1 MAKNSIL
8 KSLRRHVTGATVRK
22 EVKHRKN
29 SFRRLYKVKA
39 RRLADK
45 TLTLE
50 ERLRLKERLEQA
62 MSLALSKQFD
72 CDITI
77 KFKPEPEEIEAQ
89 QAAQRVCCRKE
100 DCSRP
105 FSISKTW
112 ISRRRSMKGSPI
124 HLQER
129 QGKQAATAKGSRKRE
144 EWFCRVVRRPGFGK
158 DAFSVSCFPA
168 SSTAF

>member
-1 MAKNSIL
+1 M
-8 KSLRRHVTGATVRK
+8 
-22 EVKHRKN
+22 
-29 SFRRLYKVKA
+29 KA

-89 QAAQRVCCRKE
+89 QAAQTGLLQK
-100 DCSRP
+100 
-105 FSISKTW
+105 
-112 ISRRRSMKGSPI
+112 RR
-124 HLQER
+124 LQ
-129 QGKQAATAKGSRKRE
+129 QA
-144 EWFCRVVRRPGFGK
+144 F
-158 DAFSVSCFPA
+158 
-168 SSTAF
+168 